1 MLVIIL
7 SHLCAQQCHE
17 PFLPLTV
24 IEVSHLLDLVT
35 IQTRVQAATTN
46 KAFLQLHINLLVA
59 RLARFDFSSSLFKYL
74 AQILWSEKC
83 QEPVWKLS
91 GFTEVLRSS
100 TQVLGETLQCRS

>member
-7 SHLCAQQCHE
+7 SHLCSQQCHE

-46 KAFLQLHINLLVA
+46 KAFLQLHINL
-59 RLARFDFSSSLFKYL
+59 LARFDFSSSLFKYL